1 MRITIIRKHVVHNDL
16 RYAYSFR
23 VTSNCGYLRMQFD
36 YYKEQSK
43 ASGQWVTLK
52 QWRARRHDN
61 DFDDGFAMYKCNQS
75 IVKEAKEALKKKI
88 DDLMVGI

>member
-23 VTSNCGYLRMQFD
+23 VTSPCGFLKMQFD

-43 ASGQWVTLK
+43 ESGQWVTLK
-52 QWRARRHDN
+52 KWEARKDNN
-61 DFDDGFAMYKCNQS
+61 DFDNEFAMYKCNQL
-75 IVKEAKEALKKKI
+75 IVKEAKEKLKDMI
-88 DDLMVGI
+88 DNLMVEI